1 MKRTK
6 QNDWDTGL
14 FVRPAPPQAAALSE
28 RSDAHEEDEER
39 RHWDYHYDE
48 IGVAPG
54 TLVIDED
61 ASPTELTLIDYNAD
75 SAIRRRLRSPTEA
88 TEYITS
94 ETISW
99 IDLQGLGNEEALNHL
114 GQIFNLHPLVLEDV
128 VNVPQRPKVEYYKDQ
143 IVIITRMVT
152 MAEDSE
158 EDDPHFNSEQLS
170 FVLGKNYLLTVQEEL
185 QKDCLD
191 PVRNRIRQNVGLIR
205 SEGTDFLAYALLD
218 AVIDAYFPVLEEY
231 GEYIESLE
239 DEVIFNPTRQTVQKI
254 YRVRRELMSL
264 RRSIW
269 PQRNALNQLI
279 RDSSSSDIIKQESRI
294 YLQDCYDHVV
304 QVLDIVETYRELTAN
319 LMDVYLSSVSNRM
332 NEVMKT
338 LTVISSIF
346 IPLTFIVGVYGMNF
360 DPAASPWNMPELGAY
375 WGYPLC
381 WAVMV
386 AIALALSFYFW
397 RKGWFSDT
405 AAKLPKY

>member
-1 MKRTK
+1 MKK
-6 QNDWDTGL
+6 AQLNDWTNIH
-14 FVRPAPPQAAALSE
+14 APIPEVEA
-28 RSDAHEEDEER
+28 DEER
-39 RHWDYHYDE
+39 RHWDYHYDP
-48 IGVAPG
+48 IGMAPG

-61 ASPTELTLIDYNAD
+61 ASPTELMLIDYSD
-75 SAIRRRLRSPTEA
+75 RRAIRRRLPSPEA
-88 TEYITS
+88 AANYLDS
-94 ETISW
+94 ESVSW
-99 IDLQGLGNEEALNHL
+99 IDLQGLGNEDVLNRL
-114 GQIFNLHPLVLEDV
+114 GEVFQLHPLVLEDV
-128 VNVPQRPKVEYYKDQ
+128 VNVPQRPKIEYYGDQ
-143 IVIITRMVT
+143 LLIIARMVI
-152 MAEDSE
+152 AKV
-158 EDDPHFNSEQLS
+158 DDDDETNRFTSEQLS

-191 PVRNRIRQNVGLIR
+191 PVRNRIRTGQGLIR
-205 SEGTDFLAYALLD
+205 AEGADYLAYALLD
-218 AVIDAYFPVLEEY
+218 AVIDAYFPVLEDY

-239 DEVIFNPTRQTVQKI
+239 DEVIFNPSKQTVRKI

-269 PQRNALNQLI
+269 PQRSALSQLVRDDNALI
-279 RDSSSSDIIKQESRI
+279 RPEVRV

-360 DPAASPWNMPELGAY
+360 NPAVSPWNMPELNAY
-375 WGYPLC
+375 WGYPFC
-381 WAVMV
+381 WGVMIT
-386 AIALALSFYFW
+386 IALGLSFYFW
-397 RKGWFSDT
+397 KKGWFDNT
-405 AAKLPKY
+405 ATKLPRL

>member
-1 MKRTK
+1 MKKVSPQSLNSSATHSLTHH
-6 QNDWDTGL
+6 N
-14 FVRPAPPQAAALSE
+14 APN
-28 RSDAHEEDEER
+28 EDER

-61 ASPTELTLIDYNAD
+61 ASPTELTLIDYSASTATRQKLGSPEEAAIHLD
-75 SAIRRRLRSPTEA
+75 SHS
-88 TEYITS
+88 
-94 ETISW
+94 ISW
-99 IDLQGLGNEEALNHL
+99 IDLQGLGNEDVLNRL
-114 GQIFNLHPLVLEDV
+114 GSVFNLHPLVLEDV
-128 VNVPQRPKVEYYKDQ
+128 VNVPQRPKVEYYADQ
-143 IVIITRMVT
+143 VLIITRMVM
-152 MAEDSE
+152 MAPNSHPH
-158 EDDPHFNSEQLS
+158 DPEFTSEQLS

-185 QKDCLD
+185 NQDCLD
-191 PVRNRIRQNVGLIR
+191 PVRDRIRQNVGRIR
-205 SEGTDFLAYALLD
+205 SQGADYLAYALLD
-218 AVIDAYFPVLEEY
+218 AVIDAYFPVLETY
-231 GEYIESLE
+231 GEHIESLE

-254 YRVRRELMSL
+254 YRARRQLMSL

-279 RDSSSSDIIKQESRI
+279 RDGSSELITAESRV

-360 DPAASPWNMPELGAY
+360 NTEISPWNMPELNAY
-375 WGYPLC
+375 WGYPIC
-381 WAVMV
+381 WAVMI
-386 AIALALSFYFW
+386 AIALALSYYFW
-397 RKGWFSDT
+397 RQGWFEDT
-405 AAKLPKY
+405 ASKISKS

>member
-1 MKRTK
+1 MKRIK
-6 QNDWDTGL
+6 PEDWN
-14 FVRPAPPQAAALSE
+14 QALAV
-28 RSDAHEEDEER
+28 EEDDER

-48 IGVAPG
+48 IGMAPG

-61 ASPTELTLIDYNAD
+61 ASPTELTLIDYSET
-75 SAIRRRLRSPTEA
+75 SAIRRRLRSPEEA
-88 TEYITS
+88 AQHLDTHS
-94 ETISW
+94 ISW
-99 IDLQGLGNEEALNHL
+99 IDLQGLGNEDVLNRL
-114 GQIFNLHPLVLEDV
+114 GKVFHLHPLVLEDV
-128 VNVPQRPKVEYYKDQ
+128 VNVPQRPKVEYYDDQ
-143 IVIITRMVT
+143 VLIITRMVM
-152 MAEDSE
+152 MAPDSKD
-158 EDDPHFNSEQLS
+158 DDPHFISEQLS
-170 FVLGKNYLLTVQEEL
+170 FVLGQNYLLTVQEEL
-185 QKDCLD
+185 NQDCLD
-191 PVRNRIRQNVGLIR
+191 PVRNRIRQDMGRIR
-205 SEGTDFLAYALLD
+205 SEGADYLTYALLD

-239 DEVIFNPTRQTVQKI
+239 DEVIFNPTRETVQKI

-279 RDSSSSDIIKQESRI
+279 RDVSSDSQLISTESRV
-294 YLQDCYDHVV
+294 YFQDCYDHVV

-360 DPAASPWNMPELGAY
+360 NTQVSPWNMPELDAY

-381 WAVMV
+381 WAGMI
-386 AIALALSFYFW
+386 AIALALSYYFW
-397 RKGWFSDT
+397 RKGWFDNSAT
-405 AAKLPKY
+405 KAPKA

>member
-14 FVRPAPPQAAALSE
+14 FLRSNASQQPSAAIAAE
-28 RSDAHEEDEER
+28 REEEDER

-48 IGVAPG
+48 VGVAPG

-61 ASPTELTLIDYNAD
+61 ASPTELTLIDYNSE
-75 SAIRRRLRSPTEA
+75 SALRRRLRSPEEITD
-88 TEYITS
+88 YITS
-94 ETISW
+94 STISW
-99 IDLQGLGNEEALNHL
+99 IDLQGLGNEAVLNRL
-114 GQIFNLHPLVLEDV
+114 GSLFHLHPLVLEDV

-143 IVIITRMVT
+143 VVIITRMVM

-158 EDDPHFNSEQLS
+158 DDEPHFESEQLS

-185 QKDCLD
+185 HQDCLD

-205 SEGTDFLAYALLD
+205 QEGADFLAYALLD

-279 RDSSSSDIIKQESRI
+279 RDSTSSDLISSESRI

-360 DPAASPWNMPELGAY
+360 NPAASPWNMPELNAY

-381 WAVMV
+381 WAVMIV
-386 AIALALSFYFW
+386 ICLSLSFYFW

-405 AAKLPKY
+405 AAKLPKV

>member
-14 FVRPAPPQAAALSE
+14 FLRPPVQAP
-28 RSDAHEEDEER
+28 RTVTEEDDER

-48 IGVAPG
+48 VGVAPG
-54 TLVIDED
+54 TLVIDDD
-61 ASPTELTLIDYNAD
+61 ASPTELTLIDYNRE
-75 SAIRRRLRSPTEA
+75 SALRRRLRSPEEITS
-88 TEYITS
+88 YITS

-99 IDLQGLGNEEALNHL
+99 IDLQGLGNEDVLNRL
-114 GQIFNLHPLVLEDV
+114 GSLFQLHPLVLEDV

-143 IVIITRMVT
+143 VVIITRMVM
-152 MAEDSE
+152 MAEDST
-158 EDDPHFNSEQLS
+158 DDEPHFDSEQLS

-185 QKDCLD
+185 HQDCLD
-191 PVRNRIRQNVGLIR
+191 PVRDRIRQNVGLIR
-205 SEGTDFLAYALLD
+205 TEGADFLAYALLD

-279 RDSSSSDIIKQESRI
+279 RDSTSSDIIRPESRI

-360 DPAASPWNMPELGAY
+360 DPAASPLNMPELTAY
-375 WGYPLC
+375 WGYPIC
-381 WAVMV
+381 WAVMIV
-386 AIALALSFYFW
+386 ISLALSFYFW

-405 AAKLPKY
+405 AAKFPKELNSQRR

>member
-1 MKRTK
+1 MRKAK
-6 QNDWDTGL
+6 PEDWNQALASADND
-14 FVRPAPPQAAALSE
+14 
-28 RSDAHEEDEER
+28 EDDER

-48 IGVAPG
+48 IGMAPG

-61 ASPTELTLIDYNAD
+61 ASPTELTLIDYSET
-75 SAIRRRLRSPTEA
+75 SAIRRRLRSPEEA
-88 TEYITS
+88 AQHLDTHS
-94 ETISW
+94 ISW
-99 IDLQGLGNEEALNHL
+99 IDLQGLGNEDMLNRL
-114 GQIFNLHPLVLEDV
+114 GKVFHLHPLVLEDV
-128 VNVPQRPKVEYYKDQ
+128 VNVPQRPKVEYYDDQ
-143 IVIITRMVT
+143 VLIITRMV
-152 MAEDSE
+152 MMDPDADD
-158 EDDPHFNSEQLS
+158 DDPHFVSEQLS
-170 FVLGKNYLLTVQEEL
+170 FVLGQNYLLTVQEEL
-185 QKDCLD
+185 NQDCLD
-191 PVRNRIRQNVGLIR
+191 PVRNRIRQNVGRIR
-205 SEGTDFLAYALLD
+205 SEGADYLTYALLD

-239 DEVIFNPTRQTVQKI
+239 DEVIFNPTRETVQKI
-254 YRVRRELMSL
+254 YRVRREIMSL

-279 RDSSSSDIIKQESRI
+279 RDVSSNSQLISTEARV

-360 DPAASPWNMPELGAY
+360 NTQVSPWNMPELDAY

-381 WAVMV
+381 WAGMI
-386 AIALALSFYFW
+386 AIALALSYYFW
-397 RKGWFSDT
+397 RKGWFDDSAT
-405 AAKLPKY
+405 KVPKA

>member
-1 MKRTK
+1 MRKVK
-6 QNDWDTGL
+6 PEDWN
-14 FVRPAPPQAAALSE
+14 QALAVA
-28 RSDAHEEDEER
+28 DDDEDER
-39 RHWDYHYDE
+39 RHWDYHYDKV
-48 IGVAPG
+48 GMAPG

-61 ASPTELTLIDYNAD
+61 ASPTELTLIDYSET
-75 SAIRRRLRSPTEA
+75 SAIRRRLRSPEEA
-88 TEYITS
+88 AQHLDTHS
-94 ETISW
+94 ISW
-99 IDLQGLGNEEALNHL
+99 IDLQGLGNEDVLNRL
-114 GQIFNLHPLVLEDV
+114 GKVFHLHPLVLEDV
-128 VNVPQRPKVEYYKDQ
+128 VNVPQRPKVEYYDDQ
-143 IVIITRMVT
+143 VLIITRMVM
-152 MAEDSE
+152 MAPGSDD
-158 EDDPHFNSEQLS
+158 DDPHFTSEQLS
-170 FVLGKNYLLTVQEEL
+170 FVLGQNYLLTVQEEL
-185 QKDCLD
+185 NQDCLD
-191 PVRNRIRQNVGLIR
+191 PVRNRIRQDVGRIR
-205 SEGTDFLAYALLD
+205 SEGADYLTYALLD

-239 DEVIFNPTRQTVQKI
+239 DEVIFNPTRETVQKI

-279 RDSSSSDIIKQESRI
+279 RDVSSNSQLISTESRV

-360 DPAASPWNMPELGAY
+360 NTQVSPWNMPELDAY

-381 WAVMV
+381 WAGMI
-386 AIALALSFYFW
+386 AIALALSYYFW
-397 RKGWFSDT
+397 RKGWFDNSAT
-405 AAKLPKY
+405 KAPKA

>member
-1 MKRTK
+1 
-6 QNDWDTGL
+6 
-14 FVRPAPPQAAALSE
+14 
-28 RSDAHEEDEER
+28 
-39 RHWDYHYDE
+39 YHYDK
-48 IGVAPG
+48 IGDAPG

-61 ASPTELTLIDYNAD
+61 ASPTELTLIDYGQT
-75 SAIRRRLRSPTEA
+75 SALKRRLRSPEEA
-88 TEYITS
+88 AQHLTS
-94 ETISW
+94 NTISW
-99 IDLQGLGNEEALNHL
+99 IDLQGLGNEDVLNRL
-114 GQIFNLHPLVLEDV
+114 GHVFDLHPLVLEDV
-128 VNVPQRPKVEYYKDQ
+128 VNVPQRPKIDYYPAQ
-143 IVIITRMVT
+143 VLIITRMVM
-152 MAEDSE
+152 MAPEIDGE
-158 EDDPHFNSEQLS
+158 DPHFTSEQLS

-185 QKDCLD
+185 NQDCLD
-191 PVRNRIRQNVGLIR
+191 PVRNRIRQNVGRIR
-205 SEGTDFLAYALLD
+205 QEGADYLAYALLD
-218 AVIDAYFPVLEEY
+218 AVIDAYFPVLEDY

-269 PQRNALNQLI
+269 PQRSALSQLVRDGSTELI
-279 RDSSSSDIIKQESRI
+279 RPEVRV
-294 YLQDCYDHVV
+294 YLQDCYDHIV

-360 DPAASPWNMPELGAY
+360 DPSVSPWNMPELKAY

-381 WAVMV
+381 WAGM
-386 AIALALSFYFW
+386 IALALALSYYFW
-397 RKGWFSDT
+397 RKGWFDNTTVKVSR
-405 AAKLPKY
+405 

>member
-1 MKRTK
+1 MKK
-6 QNDWDTGL
+6 VQQNDWEDPIVTDREATNL
-14 FVRPAPPQAAALSE
+14 
-28 RSDAHEEDEER
+28 HEADEEER

-48 IGVAPG
+48 VGMTPG

-61 ASPTELTLIDYNAD
+61 ASPTELTLIDYSD
-75 SAIRRRLRSPTEA
+75 RSAIRRKLRSPEEA
-88 TEYITS
+88 AEHLDTQS
-94 ETISW
+94 ISW
-99 IDLQGLGNEEALNHL
+99 IDLQGLGNEDVLNRL
-114 GQIFNLHPLVLEDV
+114 GSVFHLHPLVLEDV
-128 VNVPQRPKVEYYKDQ
+128 VNVPQRPKIEYYSDQ
-143 IVIITRMVT
+143 VLIITRMVM
-152 MAEDSE
+152 MAPTASDE
-158 EDDPHFNSEQLS
+158 DPHFTSEQLS

-185 QKDCLD
+185 NQDCLD
-191 PVRNRIRQNVGLIR
+191 PVRSRIRNNIGRIR
-205 SEGTDFLAYALLD
+205 YEGADYLAYALLD

-254 YRVRRELMSL
+254 YRIRRELMFL

-279 RDSSSSDIIKQESRI
+279 RDGSSDLVSPEARV

-360 DPAASPWNMPELGAY
+360 DTTVSPWNMPELEAY
-375 WGYPLC
+375 WGYPTC
-381 WAVMV
+381 WAAMG
-386 AIALALSFYFW
+386 AIALGLSYYFW
-397 RKGWFSDT
+397 QKGWFEDT
-405 AAKLPKY
+405 AAEQPKRWGHREVRR

>member
-1 MKRTK
+1 MNKVK
-6 QNDWDTGL
+6 QNDWEDRTAISREATNL
-14 FVRPAPPQAAALSE
+14 REA
-28 RSDAHEEDEER
+28 EEEER

-48 IGVAPG
+48 VGMAPG
-54 TLVIDED
+54 TLVIDDD
-61 ASPTELTLIDYNAD
+61 ASPTELTLIDYSEN
-75 SAIRRRLRSPTEA
+75 SAVRQTLRSPEEA
-88 TEYITS
+88 AKHLDTNS
-94 ETISW
+94 ISW
-99 IDLQGLGNEEALNHL
+99 IDLQGLGNEDILNRL
-114 GQIFNLHPLVLEDV
+114 GSVFHLHPLVLEDV
-128 VNVPQRPKVEYYKDQ
+128 VNVPQRPKIEYYNDQ
-143 IVIITRMVT
+143 VVIITRMVM
-152 MAEDSE
+152 MAPTANNE
-158 EDDPHFNSEQLS
+158 DPHFTSEQLS

-185 QKDCLD
+185 NQDCLD
-191 PVRNRIRQNVGLIR
+191 PVRNRIRDNIGRIR
-205 SEGTDFLAYALLD
+205 YEGADYLAYSLLD
-218 AVIDAYFPVLEEY
+218 AVIDAYFPVLEDY

-239 DEVIFNPTRQTVQKI
+239 DEVIFDPTRQTVQKI
-254 YRVRRELMSL
+254 YRIRRELMFL

-279 RDSSSSDIIKQESRI
+279 RDDSSELISAEARV

-360 DPAASPWNMPELGAY
+360 DTTSSPWNMPELEAY

-381 WAVMV
+381 WAAMV
-386 AIALALSFYFW
+386 GIALGLSYYFW
-397 RKGWFSDT
+397 KKGWFEDT
-405 AAKLPKY
+405 ATGQPERWGGRERG

>member
-1 MKRTK
+1 MRKAK
-6 QNDWDTGL
+6 PEDWN
-14 FVRPAPPQAAALSE
+14 QALAVA
-28 RSDAHEEDEER
+28 DDDDDER

-48 IGVAPG
+48 IGMAPG
-54 TLVIDED
+54 TLVINQD
-61 ASPTELTLIDYNAD
+61 ASPTELTLIDYSET
-75 SAIRRRLRSPTEA
+75 SAIRRRLRSPEEA
-88 TEYITS
+88 AQHLDTHS
-94 ETISW
+94 ISW
-99 IDLQGLGNEEALNHL
+99 IDLQGLGNEDVLNRL
-114 GQIFNLHPLVLEDV
+114 GKVFHLHPLVLEDV
-128 VNVPQRPKVEYYKDQ
+128 VNVPQRPKVEYYDDQ
-143 IVIITRMVT
+143 VLIITRMVM
-152 MAEDSE
+152 MAPGSDD
-158 EDDPHFNSEQLS
+158 DDPHFTSEQLS
-170 FVLGKNYLLTVQEEL
+170 FVLGQNYLLTVQEEL
-185 QKDCLD
+185 NQDCLD
-191 PVRNRIRQNVGLIR
+191 PVRNRIRQDVGRIR
-205 SEGTDFLAYALLD
+205 SEGADYLTYALLD

-239 DEVIFNPTRQTVQKI
+239 DEVIFNPTRETVQKI

-279 RDSSSSDIIKQESRI
+279 RDVSSNSQLISTESRV

-360 DPAASPWNMPELGAY
+360 NTQVSPWNMPELDAY

-381 WAVMV
+381 WAGMI
-386 AIALALSFYFW
+386 AIALALSYYFW
-397 RKGWFSDT
+397 RKGWFDNSAT
-405 AAKLPKY
+405 KAPKA

>member
-1 MKRTK
+1 MKAGKPDPWTK
-6 QNDWDTGL
+6 GPDKPD
-14 FVRPAPPQAAALSE
+14 
-28 RSDAHEEDEER
+28 DDER

-48 IGVAPG
+48 IGMAPG
-54 TLVIDED
+54 TLVIDDD

-75 SAIRRRLRSPTEA
+75 KAVRQRLRSPEEA
-88 TEYITS
+88 VAHLSTDS
-94 ETISW
+94 ISW
-99 IDLQGLGNEEALNHL
+99 IDLQGLGNEDVLNHL
-114 GQIFNLHPLVLEDV
+114 GQVFRLHPLVLEDV
-128 VNVPQRPKVEYYKDQ
+128 VNVPQRPKIEYYDDQ
-143 IVIITRMVT
+143 LLIIVRMVIVN
-152 MAEDSE
+152 AAARDG
-158 EDDPHFNSEQLS
+158 DPRFSSEQLS

-185 QKDCLD
+185 QQDCLD
-191 PVRNRIRQNVGLIR
+191 PVRNRIRVGQGLIR
-205 SEGTDFLAYALLD
+205 SEGADYLAYALID
-218 AVIDAYFPVLEEY
+218 AVIDAYFPVLEDY

-239 DEVIFNPTRQTVQKI
+239 DEVIFNPTRETVQKI

-269 PQRNALNQLI
+269 PQRNALNQLVRDGSDLI
-279 RDSSSSDIIKQESRI
+279 RPEVRV

-360 DPAASPWNMPELGAY
+360 NPDASPWNMPELNAY
-375 WGYPLC
+375 WGYPFC
-381 WAVMV
+381 WGVMITT
-386 AIALALSFYFW
+386 AAGLSIYFW
-397 RKGWFSDT
+397 RKGWFEN
-405 AAKLPKY
+405 AAGTKVPKG